1 MSKACQ
7 IVFYCFLFVLSACT
21 KSDNK
26 AEDYQ
31 QRVQTILETEF
42 ELPQQKALNFP
53 RTRDINKEFEKL
65 NKKHTISVRE
75 FLSLRECKLHI
86 VLAQRNSLMGKVSVP
101 SQILFNDLEILTYT
115 PRCIEYL
122 KQSNNLT
129 MKNKLEVYLAEKQ
142 KEITVS
148 LWRAI
153 LGSNENA
160 QFWHPND
167 QPENYPQSLN
177 QESVANI
184 KALTKIVGKIKSGE
198 YSLSKQ
204 QQIEIEQN
212 LKGLQNGDAGFLF
225 HQLQEQADALQVAN
239 KSIEARIKKP
249 LCFTDNSTEKARY
262 FRNVVNKFFI
272 EQVQVY
278 AVSLNQRYTQLMD
291 VYLELESK
299 LETGSSKQY
308 DKWKVQ
314 RDKRF
319 TEYLNST
326 KEHVQYVKKL
336 YKQCGLQV
344 SR

>member
-1 MSKACQ
+1 
-7 IVFYCFLFVLSACT
+7 
-21 KSDNK
+21 
-26 AEDYQ
+26 
-31 QRVQTILETEF
+31 
-42 ELPQQKALNFP
+42 
-53 RTRDINKEFEKL
+53 
-65 NKKHTISVRE
+65 
-75 FLSLRECKLHI
+75 
-86 VLAQRNSLMGKVSVP
+86 
-101 SQILFNDLEILTYT
+101 
-115 PRCIEYL
+115 
-122 KQSNNLT
+122 

-142 KEITVS
+142 QKIIIS

-153 LGSNENA
+153 LGSKENA
-160 QFWHPND
+160 QFWRPNE
-167 QPENYPQSLN
+167 QPENYPQALN
-177 QESVANI
+177 QESVDDI
-184 KALTKIVGKIKSGE
+184 KVLTKFVEKIKSGQFNF
-198 YSLSKQ
+198 SKQ
-204 QQIEIEQN
+204 QQNEIEKA

-272 EQVQVY
+272 EQVQAY

-308 DKWKVQ
+308 EKWKAQ

-326 KEHVQYVKKL
+326 KEHVQYVQKL